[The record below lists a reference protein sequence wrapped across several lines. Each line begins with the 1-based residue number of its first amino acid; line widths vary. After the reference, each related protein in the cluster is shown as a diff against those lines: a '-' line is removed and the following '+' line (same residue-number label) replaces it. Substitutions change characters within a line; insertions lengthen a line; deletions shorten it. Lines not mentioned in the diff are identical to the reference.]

1 MKTLK
6 IRWNTIISILI
17 ISLIFTSCSSNDDNA
32 QNQAPN
38 YFNLI
43 QFDYYGVELQPE
55 LAWENAVDPDGDMVT
70 YQVFLDT
77 VNPPLNSIA
86 NNLNTTTFQVQEMLQ
101 PETNYY
107 WMVTASD
114 TFGNTTKSN
123 LDSFTTKNIVPVNP
137 LVGKWFFDN
146 IFGDP
151 FTDCG
156 KTSFLLFTNELN
168 IQIIEN
174 QDYTG
179 VCEEIRQE
187 NGTYELIE
195 NNQIEVTINSETE
208 IWEIQSITETELVLY
223 MDGGL
228 YTYLKE

>member
-1 MKTLK
+1 MKTSKTKYKAIVLVLLL
-6 IRWNTIISILI
+6 SF
-17 ISLIFTSCSSNDDNA
+17 IFTSCSNNDNA
-32 QNQAPN
+32 DNQAPN
-38 YFNLI
+38 FFNLV
-43 QFDYYGVELQPE
+43 QFDYYGVDLQPQ
-55 LAWENAVDPDGDMVT
+55 LNWEIATDLDGDQVT
-70 YQVFLDT
+70 YEVFLDT
-77 VNPPLNSIA
+77 QNPPLTSIA
-86 NNLNTTTFQVQEMLQ
+86 NNLEVNTFTVLENLL
-101 PETNYY
+101 PETNYF